1 MKEKGKLE
9 KLSAEI
15 QKSIV
20 VTILKKKESLYYKLT
35 YMKIYKIYKFTN
47 ILTLTLEFSF
57 EKLQKM
63 SLFRIENMRAF

>member
-57 EKLQKM
+57 AKLQKM
-63 SLFRIENMRAF
+63 ILFRIENMRAF